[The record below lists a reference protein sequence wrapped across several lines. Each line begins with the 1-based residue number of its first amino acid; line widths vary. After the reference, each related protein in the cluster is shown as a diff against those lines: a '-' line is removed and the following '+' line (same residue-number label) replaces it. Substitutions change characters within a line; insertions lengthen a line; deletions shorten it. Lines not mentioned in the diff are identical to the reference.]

1 MSFLWNLPLFQDCH
15 ILLLLEGVCVM
26 LFLSPKYNTEET
38 GVLEVQTIM
47 SLGLDV
53 FDNELFL
60 ARSLLFNT
68 MEK

>member
-1 MSFLWNLPLFQDCH
+1 
-15 ILLLLEGVCVM
+15 M
-26 LFLSPKYNTEET
+26 LFLSPQYNTEET

-60 ARSLLFNT
+60 ARTLLFNT